1 MIRISTRQ
9 TAFLKRGFP
18 VFWVVILGVI
28 VVSLYAD
35 PHVAPRE
42 RAIVYYG
49 VLPPMALLG
58 WFLWRKLLAD
68 LADEVWDAGG
78 ELIVRNRGVEAHV
91 PLSSIVNVNCEWL
104 TNPQRI
110 TLTLREPSTLG
121 SEIVF
126 APLVQWVLLRRS
138 PIADDLVRRVEE
150 ARRR

>member
-1 MIRISTRQ
+1 MVRISTRQ

-18 VFWVVILGVI
+18 TFWVVILAVI
-28 VVSLYAD
+28 AVSVSAD
-35 PHVAPRE
+35 PHVAPRD

-49 VLPPMALLG
+49 VIPPIALLG
-58 WFLWRKLLAD
+58 WFLWRKLLSN
-68 LADEVWDAGG
+68 LADEVWDAGD
-78 ELIVRNRGVEAHV
+78 ELVVRDRGVEAHV
-91 PLSSIVNVNCEWL
+91 PLSNIVNVSCEWL

-110 TLTLREPSTLG
+110 TLTLREPSMLG

>member
-1 MIRISTRQ
+1 MVRISTRQ

-18 VFWVVILGVI
+18 VFWVVILAVI
-28 VVSLYAD
+28 AVSVYAD
-35 PHVAPRE
+35 PRAVPRDK
-42 RAIVYYG
+42 AIVYYG
-49 VLPPMALLG
+49 VIPPIALLG

-91 PLSSIVNVNCEWL
+91 VLSNIVNVDCEWV

-110 TLTLREPSTLG
+110 TLTLREPSVLG
-121 SEIVF
+121 REIVF
-126 APLVQWVLLRRS
+126 APLVQWVLMRRS
-138 PIADDLVRRVEE
+138 PIADDLVRRVDE